1 SPLTE
6 DWAKE
11 TSSMISGS
19 IPVRSSTALIA
30 VAASS
35 STGTARRL
43 PPNVPTGVRTGATIA
58 ALRLV
63 VISAPPFS
71 LRPLLRAQPGTGRPD
86 RSAKAERAV
95 GPGLLGHLQV
105 CHSGAGVP
113 GLELTFHQLARL
125 AARQA
130 VDEADDPRRLEGGDL
145 RLHERDDLLLEF
157 GSRDGAGG
165 GLDERGH
172 RLPHLRV
179 GHADDRD
186 VVDGRVQREHVL
198 GFLRVDVDAAG
209 DDRER
214 LAVGEEQEAVLV
226 EVADVA
232 EGGPVG
238 VVPVL
243 GSPGLI
249 RVVVVGERDLF
260 ALEVDAAG
268 LA

>member
-1 SPLTE
+1 
-6 DWAKE
+6 
-11 TSSMISGS
+11 MISGS

-58 ALRLV
+58 ALRMVMVL
-63 VISAPPFS
+63 SY
-71 LRPLLRAQPGTGRPD
+71 LR
-86 RSAKAERAV
+86 
-95 GPGLLGHLQV
+95 GP
-105 CHSGAGVP
+105 SGAGVP
-113 GLELTFHQLARL
+113 GLELLLHQLARL

-130 VDEADDPRRLEGGDL
+130 ADEADGPGRLEAGDL

-157 GSRDGAGG
+157 GTRDGPRR
-165 GLDERGH
+165 GLDERRH

-179 GHADDRD
+179 GNPDHRD

-198 GFLRVDVDAAG
+198 GLLRVDIDAAG

-214 LAVGEEQEAVLV
+214 LAVGEEQEAVLI

-243 GSPGLI
+243 GGPGLV
-249 RVVVVGERDLF
+249 RVVVV
-260 ALEVDAAG
+260 
-268 LA
+268 

>member
-1 SPLTE
+1 
-6 DWAKE
+6 
-11 TSSMISGS
+11 MMSGS

-43 PPNVPTGVRTGATIA
+43 PPNVPTGVRTGATMA
-58 ALRLV
+58 ALRLG
-63 VISAPPFS
+63 A
-71 LRPLLRAQPGTGRPD
+71 GRMVMVLVL
-86 RSAKAERAV
+86 RSAR
-95 GPGLLGHLQV
+95 
-105 CHSGAGVP
+105 GAGVP
-113 GLELTFHQLARL
+113 GLEFGFHQLARL

-130 VDEADDPRRLEGGDL
+130 VDEADGPGRLEAGDP

-157 GSRDGAGG
+157 GSRDGPRG
-165 GLDERGH
+165 GLDERRY

-186 VVDGRVQREHVL
+186 VVDGRVQRERVL

-238 VVPVL
+238 VVAVL
-243 GSPGLI
+243 GGPGLV
-249 RVVVVGERDLF
+249 RVVVVGERDLL
-260 ALEVDAAG
+260 ALEVDDAG
-268 LA
+268 LARGQFGPV